1 MDGMQP
7 SVNSSKLTQFAL
19 WGKVITLCPYQKF
32 KKVSINVDKN
42 RTILSLMLTRSIPY
56 ICAYFIYIVGRKLY
70 DHILGRISQWAC
82 ENLVEFNAT
91 KIQVCAFSAKK
102 SLFFPLP
109 TYQCTQMPLRDRLAI
124 LGMEFCPEIIDS
136 PEASESLELL

>member
-102 SLFFPLP
+102 SLFLPLP
-109 TYQCTQMPLRDRLAI
+109 TFQNTKMTSQGRLDI
-124 LGMEFCPEIIDS
+124 VRIDMY
-136 PEASESLELL
+136 